1 MTTQAE
7 ELLGAR
13 VTGADGKVVGTVEQ
27 VFRDDVDGTPA
38 WARVRSGKTGRFVPL
53 GSSQVTT
60 DGLSVPFDTQKIMG
74 GPNIDAGQHMSAA
87 QAEELSRY
95 YGLTV
100 PAQQPGTADDQMA
113 SGSWPNRRP
122 AIRRLQARWPEPT
135 RPARTGWSAQ
145 EERIQVGKEMLETG
159 RIRLHKYVDVEPVE
173 QAVHVYHEEYDVERI
188 PITADE
194 RISGNIAEG
203 EQEIILHEER
213 AVLRKEIVPVERVRL
228 RARRV
233 EEDTHR
239 PRRAA
244 PGADRDRARP
254 GVRQHQG
261 SNTGKRPQLAAQ
273 RGNRASRHEGPRAQ
287 PGAVRCHAGRL
298 LLARQGQAVADRQ
311 QHEHDPVVRGGVIVE
326 GPDARRRSRP

>member
-100 PAQQPGTADDQMA
+100 PIQQTRGDTTQGQMA
-113 SGSWPNRRP
+113 QGQMAQGQMAQGQMAQGQMAQGQMAQGQMADAEWLLR
-122 AIRRLQARWPEPT
+122 
-135 RPARTGWSAQ
+135 Q
-145 EERIQVGKEMLETG
+145 EERLQVSKEMLETG
-159 RIRLHKYVDVEPVE
+159 RVRLHKYVDVEPIE
-173 QAVHVYHEEYDVERI
+173 QAIHVFHEEYDVERI

-194 RISGNIAEG
+194 RITGNIQEG

-228 RARRV
+228 RAKRV
-233 EEDTHR
+233 EEDSTVR
-239 PRRAA
+239 DELRRERIEIE
-244 PGADRDRARP
+244 PDQSFSKG
-254 GVRQHQG
+254 
-261 SNTGKRPQLAAQ
+261 Q
-273 RGNRASRHEGPRAQ
+273 R
-287 PGAVRCHAGRL
+287 
-298 LLARQGQAVADRQ
+298 
-311 QHEHDPVVRGGVIVE
+311 
-326 GPDARRRSRP
+326 

>member
-60 DGLSVPFDTQKIMG
+60 EGLSVPFDTQKIMG

-100 PAQQPGTADDQMA
+100 PVQQPRGRMDDDRMTDEE
-113 SGSWPNRRP
+113 WLVR
-122 AIRRLQARWPEPT
+122 
-135 RPARTGWSAQ
+135 Q
-145 EERIQVGKEMLETG
+145 EERIQVGKEMLESG
-159 RIRLHKYVDVEPVE
+159 RIKLHKYVDVEPVE
-173 QAVHVYHEEYDVERI
+173 QAIHVYHEEYDVERI

-194 RISGNIAEG
+194 RISGTISEG

-233 EEDTHR
+233 DEDTTVR
-239 PRRAA
+239 DELRRERIEIEPDQAF
-244 PGADRDRARP
+244 
-254 GVRQHQG
+254 
-261 SNTGKRPQLAAQ
+261 SNANRSDMGK
-273 RGNRASRHEGPRAQ
+273 GHS
-287 PGAVRCHAGRL
+287 
-298 LLARQGQAVADRQ
+298 
-311 QHEHDPVVRGGVIVE
+311 
-326 GPDARRRSRP
+326 

>member
-53 GSSQVTT
+53 GSSTVTT

-87 QAEELSRY
+87 QAEDLSRY

-100 PAQQPGTADDQMA
+100 PAQQTRGRAGDDTQAGDQMA
-113 SGSWPNRRP
+113 DTNVAADADWLVR
-122 AIRRLQARWPEPT
+122 
-135 RPARTGWSAQ
+135 Q
-145 EERIQVGKEMLETG
+145 EERFQVGKEMLETG
-159 RIRLHKYVDVEPVE
+159 RVRLHKYVDVEPVE
-173 QAVHVYHEEYDVERI
+173 QAIHVYHEEYDVERI
-188 PITADE
+188 PITAEE

-228 RARRV
+228 RTKRV
-233 EEDTHR
+233 EEDSTVR
-239 PRRAA
+239 DELRRERIEIEPEQASA
-244 PGADRDRARP
+244 
-254 GVRQHQG
+254 G
-261 SNTGKRPQLAAQ
+261 S
-273 RGNRASRHEGPRAQ
+273 H
-287 PGAVRCHAGRL
+287 
-298 LLARQGQAVADRQ
+298 
-311 QHEHDPVVRGGVIVE
+311 GGDM
-326 GPDARRRSRP
+326 GSSKS

>member
-53 GSSQVTT
+53 GSSQVTA
-60 DGLSVPFDTQKIMG
+60 DGLTVPFDSQKIMG

-100 PAQQPGTADDQMA
+100 PVQQ
-113 SGSWPNRRP
+113 NRGQLTDEEWLVR
-122 AIRRLQARWPEPT
+122 
-135 RPARTGWSAQ
+135 Q
-145 EERIQVGKEMLETG
+145 EERLQVSKEMLESG
-159 RIRLHKYVDVEPVE
+159 RVKLHKYVDVEPIE
-173 QAVHVYHEEYDVERI
+173 QAIHVFHEEYDVERI

-194 RISGNIAEG
+194 RISGNISEG

-228 RARRV
+228 RAKRVDEDSTVRDEVRR
-233 EEDTHR
+233 ERIEIEPDQ
-239 PRRAA
+239 AFA
-244 PGADRDRARP
+244 N
-254 GVRQHQG
+254 
-261 SNTGKRPQLAAQ
+261 S
-273 RGNRASRHEGPRAQ
+273 RGNSNM
-287 PGAVRCHAGRL
+287 GR
-298 LLARQGQAVADRQ
+298 
-311 QHEHDPVVRGGVIVE
+311 
-326 GPDARRRSRP
+326 S

>member
-38 WARVRSGKTGRFVPL
+38 WARVRSGKTGRFIPL

-100 PAQQPGTADDQMA
+100 PAQQPRGKVAEDTMA
-113 SGSWPNRRP
+113 EDTM
-122 AIRRLQARWPEPT
+122 AEPSMT
-135 RPARTGWSAQ
+135 DAEWLVRQ
-145 EERIQVGKEMLETG
+145 EERLQVGKEMLETG
-159 RIRLHKYVDVEPVE
+159 RVRLHKYVDVEPIE
-173 QAVHVYHEEYDVERI
+173 QAVHIYHEEYDVERI
-188 PITADE
+188 PITAED
-194 RISGNIAEG
+194 RITGNIAEG

-213 AVLRKEIVPVERVRL
+213 AVLRKEIVPVEKIRL
-228 RARRV
+228 RAKRV
-233 EEDTHR
+233 EEDATVR
-239 PRRAA
+239 DELRRERIEIEPDQAFA
-244 PGADRDRARP
+244 SSHGGDTGR
-254 GVRQHQG
+254 G
-261 SNTGKRPQLAAQ
+261 SR
-273 RGNRASRHEGPRAQ
+273 
-287 PGAVRCHAGRL
+287 
-298 LLARQGQAVADRQ
+298 
-311 QHEHDPVVRGGVIVE
+311 
-326 GPDARRRSRP
+326 

>member
-53 GSSQVTT
+53 GSSQVTA
-60 DGLSVPFDTQKIMG
+60 DGLSVPFDSQKIMG

-100 PAQQPGTADDQMA
+100 PAQQPRGRTADDQMA
-113 SGSWPNRRP
+113 TEQLSTNQMAGD
-122 AIRRLQARWPEPT
+122 QAATKQMAGDQTAGQDWLVR
-135 RPARTGWSAQ
+135 Q
-145 EERIQVGKEMLETG
+145 EERIQVSKEMLETG
-159 RIRLHKYVDVEPVE
+159 RIRLHKYVDTEPVE

-194 RISGNIAEG
+194 RITGNIQEG

-228 RARRV
+228 RAKRI
-233 EEDTHR
+233 EEDSTVR
-239 PRRAA
+239 DELRRERIEIEPDQSFS
-244 PGADRDRARP
+244 PG
-254 GVRQHQG
+254 
-261 SNTGKRPQLAAQ
+261 SK
-273 RGNRASRHEGPRAQ
+273 
-287 PGAVRCHAGRL
+287 
-298 LLARQGQAVADRQ
+298 
-311 QHEHDPVVRGGVIVE
+311 
-326 GPDARRRSRP
+326 